1 MPLLQKR
8 MSATNVPVDN
18 DPMKRII
25 TDTFKDPQSKQTIK
39 LNQNKKYFN

>member
-25 TDTFKDPQSKQTIK
+25 TYTFKDPRSKQTIK
-39 LNQNKKYFN
+39 LNQNEKIL